1 MALDTESRRA
11 HAREAARRY
20 YRKNS
25 RECLARSKS
34 WVVANM
40 PRHRAYMSAY
50 QIKDRARNPIKYL
63 LYQAKSRAKA
73 KGLVFNLKIADLKTP
88 LRCPVLGIKLKYGM
102 QSNGKNDLASASLD
116 RLNNR
121 RGYTKGNVRVIS
133 RRANE
138 LKRDGTLKEFKAI
151 ARYMEFP

>member
-1 MALDTESRRA
+1 
-11 HAREAARRY
+11 
-20 YRKNS
+20 
-25 RECLARSKS
+25 
-34 WVVANM
+34 
-40 PRHRAYMSAY
+40 MSAY